1 MYTCTCVHVNAFH
14 FQQTLHFDH
23 ESFDRTLRERDEE
36 LKNLKQATMKL
47 QNELSTLQTVA
58 ESNLKNSL
66 EQLVHVHN
74 IHVHV
79 HSNLVVLCSIS
90 QWLNLTE

>member
-1 MYTCTCVHVNAFH
+1 MYKLLLYTCTCVLVNAFH

-23 ESFDRTLRERDEE
+23 ESSDRTLREKDEE
-36 LKNLKQATMKL
+36 LNNLKQATMKL

-66 EQLVHVHN
+66 EQLNVVHVHN
-74 IHVHV
+74 IHV
-79 HSNLVVLCSIS
+79 HSNLVVLC
-90 QWLNLTE
+90 